1 MCGIA
6 GIFKFNGTNP
16 GDTTI
21 RSMCDAMLHRGPD
34 AGGYFSEPGIALG
47 HRRLSIIDLSDAA
60 NQPFTDASGRYIVVF
75 NGELYNY
82 REVKQLLPEYP
93 FHTGS
98 DTEVLVAAFSVWG
111 PSCINRFKG
120 MFAFAVWDRV
130 DQTLHLCRDRLG
142 VKPLYYTM
150 KDGVLLFAS
159 EVRAILASGLVERK
173 LDRSA
178 IPDYLSFQ
186 SFGYPLSPIA
196 GIRQLEAGS
205 RMRVDASGYMV
216 ERYWSVTDRRPTNID
231 LEDVTAVRSHIRN
244 LLHNAVKQRLVSD
257 VPVGAFLSGGIDSS
271 VVVGLMAEVS
281 ADRPATFNVSFTE
294 KDYDESAFASKVSD
308 RFGTRHTTIRLTPQD
323 YLDQLGPALDAL
335 DIPSGDGTNT
345 YVVSKAIRDAGIRV
359 ALSGIGGDELFAGYP
374 FFKTWLSFQ
383 RYRKAFGSTGMLRR
397 SAAGILD
404 LSGTSRYHRMAAL
417 LRLKELSIAGAYPE
431 FRRVISTRM
440 IERLTNTNPVTHAHF
455 QTLLSERA
463 QALDDLPLLS
473 QVTAA
478 ELMGYTQQTL
488 LKDTD
493 QMSMAH
499 ALEVREPFFDHEL
512 VEFLLQVP
520 DQIKNPVYPKSLL
533 VESVAPLLP
542 DEIVHRKKQ
551 GFLFPFPLW
560 MRGPL
565 RDFCETRIRN
575 LTRRDFIH
583 PKALSDYWNQFLKGD
598 KSISWSELWQF
609 VVLEHWM
616 EKNGVE

>member
-6 GIFKFNGTNP
+6 GILKHDGPTP
-16 GDTTI
+16 DVAII
-21 RSMCDAMLHRGPD
+21 RAMCDAMVHRGPD
-34 AGGYFSEPGIALG
+34 AGGYIAEQGIALG

-60 NQPFTDASGRYIVVF
+60 NQPFTDASGRYTLVF

-82 REVKQLLPEYP
+82 REVRAMLPDYP
-93 FHTGS
+93 FRTGS
-98 DTEVLVAAFSVWG
+98 DTEVLIAAFAAWG
-111 PSCINRFKG
+111 QACIDRFKG

-130 DQTLHLCRDRLG
+130 DRTLHICRDRLG
-142 VKPLYYTM
+142 VKPLYYVHQ
-150 KDGVLLFAS
+150 DGMLLFAS
-159 EVRAILASGLVERK
+159 EIRALLASGLIARR

-178 IPDYLSFQ
+178 LADYLSFQ
-186 SFGYPLSPIA
+186 SFGYPSSPIS

-205 RMRVDASGYMV
+205 WMRISALGT
-216 ERYWSVTDRRPTNID
+216 ETRRYWSVTQPQAAD
-231 LEDVTAVRSHIRN
+231 LDMTDTSAVRKQIRSLLRTAVQ
-244 LLHNAVKQRLVSD
+244 QRLVSD

-281 ADRPATFNVSFTE
+281 HERPSTFNVSFTE
-294 KDYDESAFASKVSD
+294 KDYDESVFAQRVSD
-308 RFGTRHTTIRLTPQD
+308 RFNTRHTTIRLTPED
-323 YLDQLGPALDAL
+323 YLAQLGPALDAM
-335 DIPSGDGTNT
+335 DTPSGDGTNT

-374 FFKTWLSFQ
+374 FFNKHLSLQ
-383 RYRKAFGSTGMLRR
+383 KYRQVFALSGPFRR
-397 SAAGILD
+397 LAATFLD

-417 LRLKELSIAGAYPE
+417 LRAKDVSITSTYPE
-431 FRRVISTRM
+431 FRRI
-440 IERLTNTNPVTHAHF
+440 
-455 QTLLSERA
+455 LSERMIGRLTQRDPLA
-463 QALDDLPLLS
+463 DGHFQQLLKTRGPELSGLPLLS
-473 QVTAA
+473 QVTAS
-478 ELMGYTQQTL
+478 ELLGYTQQTL

-512 VEFLLQVP
+512 VSFLLQVP
-520 DQIKNPVYPKSLL
+520 DAVKQPVYPKSLL

-560 MRGPL
+560 MRGVL
-565 RDFCETRIRN
+565 RDFCETRIRS
-575 LTRRDFIH
+575 LSQRDFIQAS
-583 PKALSDYWNQFLKGD
+583 PLLAYWQRFLDGD
-598 KSISWSELWQF
+598 ASISWSELWQF

>member
-6 GIFKFNGTNP
+6 GIFRFDGASP

-21 RSMCDAMLHRGPD
+21 RSMCDAMVHRGPD
-34 AGGYFSEPGIALG
+34 AGGYLSESGIALG

-60 NQPFTDASGRYIVVF
+60 NQPFTDASGRYTVVF

-82 REVKQLLPEYP
+82 REVRQQLPEYP
-93 FHTGS
+93 FRTGS

-111 PSCINRFKG
+111 PSCIDRFKG

-130 DQTLHLCRDRLG
+130 DRTLQLCRDRLG
-142 VKPLYYTM
+142 VKPLYYILQ
-150 KDGVLLFAS
+150 DGVLLFAS
-159 EVRAILASGLVERK
+159 EVRAILASGLVARK

-186 SFGYPLSPIA
+186 SFGYPLSPVS

-205 RMRVDASGYMV
+205 RMLVHATGHSV
-216 ERYWSVTDRRPTNID
+216 ERYWSVTDRHSTSVD
-231 LEDVTAVRSHIRN
+231 LEDIPAVRAHIRR
-244 LLHNAVKQRLVSD
+244 LLCRAVEQRLVSD

-281 ADRPATFNVSFTE
+281 GDRPSTFNVSFTE
-294 KDYDESAFASKVSD
+294 KDYDESAFAAKVSD

-323 YLDQLGPALDAL
+323 YLNQLGPALDAL

-383 RYRKAFGSTGMLRR
+383 PYRQAFGATGLLRH
-397 SAAGILD
+397 AMAGILD

-417 LRLKELSIAGAYPE
+417 LRLKKLSIAGAYPE
-431 FRRVISTRM
+431 FRRVISIRM
-440 IERLTNTNPVTHAHF
+440 IERLTKTHPLDHAHF
-455 QTLLSERA
+455 QTLLMERS
-463 QALDDLPLLS
+463 QALDGLPLLS

-512 VEFLLQVP
+512 VEFMLQVP
-520 DQIKNPVYPKSLL
+520 DHIKKPVYPKSLL

-565 RDFCETRIRN
+565 REFCEARIRN
-575 LTRRDFIH
+575 LTRRDFIN
-583 PKALSDYWNQFLKGD
+583 PEALTAYWNRFLKGD

>member
-6 GIFKFNGTNP
+6 GIYNQSGMAV
-16 GDTTI
+16 DSSTI

-34 AGGYFSEPGIALG
+34 AGGYLTEDGIALG

-60 NQPFTDASGRYIVVF
+60 NQPFTDVSGRYTLVF

-82 REVKQLLPEYP
+82 REVRNMLPAYP
-93 FHTGS
+93 FRTSS
-98 DTEVLVAAFSVWG
+98 DTEVLVAAFAAWG
-111 PSCINRFKG
+111 ASCIDRFKG
-120 MFAFAVWDRV
+120 MFAFAVWDRE
-130 DQTLHLCRDRLG
+130 DRTLHICRDRLG
-142 VKPLYYTM
+142 VKPLYYRYQ
-150 KDGVLLFAS
+150 DGVLIFAS
-159 EVRAILASGLVERK
+159 EIRAVLASGLVPRK
-173 LDRSA
+173 LDPAA
-178 IPDYLSFQ
+178 ITDYLSFQ
-186 SFGYPLSPIA
+186 SFGFPSSPIS

-205 RMRVDASGYMV
+205 WMKVSAAGMDIR
-216 ERYWSVTDRRPTNID
+216 RYWSVTDKPAID
-231 LEDVTAVRSHIRN
+231 IDFSDINAVRQKIRS
-244 LLHNAVKQRLVSD
+244 LLTNAVEQRLVSD

-281 ADRPATFNVSFTE
+281 ADQPSTFNVSFTE
-294 KDYDESAFASKVSD
+294 KDYDESAFAIKVSG
-308 RFGTRHTTIRLTPQD
+308 RFNTRHTTIRLTPDD
-323 YLDQLGPALDAL
+323 YLDQLAPALDAM

-374 FFKTWLSFQ
+374 FFNTYLSLQKYERIFSQ
-383 RYRKAFGSTGMLRR
+383 TGMLRR
-397 SAAGILD
+397 IGAGLLD
-404 LSGTSRYHRMAAL
+404 LSGTSKYHRMAAL
-417 LRLKELSIAGAYPE
+417 LRSKDLSISSTYPE
-431 FRRVISTRM
+431 FRRI
-440 IERLTNTNPVTHAHF
+440 
-455 QTLLSERA
+455 LSEKMIRNLTRRNPLTDR
-463 QALDDLPLLS
+463 QFQLLLEERKDELNRLPLLS

-512 VEFLLQVP
+512 ISFMLQVP
-520 DQIKNPVYPKSLL
+520 DSVKTPTYPKSLL

-551 GFLFPFPLW
+551 GFLFPFPIW

-565 RDFCETRIRN
+565 QSFCDQRIRR
-575 LTRRDFIH
+575 LSERSFIQAK
-583 PKALSDYWNQFLKGD
+583 PLIAYWQKFLAGD
-598 KSISWSELWQF
+598 KTISWSELWQF

>member
-6 GIFKFNGTNP
+6 GILKLDGGTP
-16 GDTTI
+16 ETSTI
-21 RSMCDAMLHRGPD
+21 RSMCDAMVHRGPD
-34 AGGYFSEPGIALG
+34 AGGYITEQGIALG

-60 NQPFTDASGRYIVVF
+60 NQPFTDASGRYTLVF

-82 REVKQLLPEYP
+82 REVRSMLSEYP
-93 FHTGS
+93 FRTSS
-98 DTEVLVAAFSVWG
+98 DTEVLVAAFARWG
-111 PSCINRFKG
+111 QSCIERFKG

-130 DQTLHLCRDRLG
+130 DRILHICRDRLG
-142 VKPLYYTM
+142 VKPLYYIHQ
-150 KDGVLLFAS
+150 DGQLLFAS
-159 EVRAILASGLVERK
+159 EIRSILASGLIPRR
-173 LDRSA
+173 LDPSA
-178 IPDYLSFQ
+178 IADYLSFQ
-186 SFGYPLSPIA
+186 SFGFPTSPIS
-196 GIRQLEAGS
+196 GIMQLEAGS
-205 RMRVDASGYMV
+205 WMRVSASGI
-216 ERYWSVTDRRPTNID
+216 ETRRYWSVTDQPAFDVDLSDPTVVRQEIRR
-231 LEDVTAVRSHIRN
+231 LLRTAVE
-244 LLHNAVKQRLVSD
+244 QRMVSD

-281 ADRPATFNVSFTE
+281 EDRPSTFNVSFTE
-294 KDYDESAFASKVSD
+294 KDYDESAFAIRVSE
-308 RFGTRHTTIRLTPQD
+308 RFNTRHTTIRLTPED
-323 YLDQLGPALDAL
+323 YLDQLEPALDAM

-345 YVVSKAIRDAGIRV
+345 YVVSRAIRAAGIRV

-374 FFKTWLSFQ
+374 FFHKYLSLQ
-383 RYRKAFGSTGMLRR
+383 KYRQSFARTGLLRR
-397 SAAGILD
+397 FAAGILD
-404 LSGTSRYHRMAAL
+404 LSATSRYHRMAAL
-417 LRLKELSIAGAYPE
+417 LRAGDVSIASTYPE
-431 FRRVISTRM
+431 FRRILSEQM
-440 IERLTNTNPVTHAHF
+440 IGHLTNRDPAADGRF
-455 QTLLSERA
+455 QHLLIDRA
-463 QALDDLPLLS
+463 PEFKRLPLLS

-512 VEFLLQVP
+512 VSFMLQVP
-520 DQIKNPVYPKSLL
+520 DSVKQPIYPKSLL

-560 MRGPL
+560 MRGAL
-565 RDFCETRIRN
+565 REFCDRRIRS
-575 LTRRDFIH
+575 LSERDFIQGK
-583 PKALSDYWNQFLKGD
+583 PLQAYWQRFLKGD
-598 KSISWSELWQF
+598 KNISWSELWQF

>member
-6 GIFKFNGTNP
+6 GILKLDGGTP
-16 GDTTI
+16 ETSTI
-21 RSMCDAMLHRGPD
+21 RAMCDAMVHRGPD
-34 AGGYFSEPGIALG
+34 AGGYCTEQGIALG

-60 NQPFTDASGRYIVVF
+60 NQPFTDASGRYTLVF

-82 REVKQLLPEYP
+82 REVRSMLPDYP
-93 FHTGS
+93 FRTSS
-98 DTEVLVAAFSVWG
+98 DTEVLVAAFARWG
-111 PSCINRFKG
+111 QSCIERFKG
-120 MFAFAVWDRV
+120 MFAFAVWDRMDRV
-130 DQTLHLCRDRLG
+130 LHICRDRLG
-142 VKPLYYTM
+142 VKPLYYVHQ
-150 KDGVLLFAS
+150 GGQLLFAS
-159 EVRAILASGLVERK
+159 EIRSILASGLIPRR
-173 LDRSA
+173 LDPSA
-178 IPDYLSFQ
+178 IADYLSFQ
-186 SFGYPLSPIA
+186 SFGFPTSPIC
-196 GIRQLEAGS
+196 GILQLEAGS
-205 RMRVDASGYMV
+205 WMRVSAHGI
-216 ERYWSVTDRRPTNID
+216 ETRRYWSVTDQPEFDVNMSDPAAVRQEIRR
-231 LEDVTAVRSHIRN
+231 LLRTAVE
-244 LLHNAVKQRLVSD
+244 QRMVSD

-281 ADRPATFNVSFTE
+281 QDRPSTFNVSFTE
-294 KDYDESAFASKVSD
+294 KDYDESAFAIRVSE
-308 RFGTRHTTIRLTPQD
+308 RFNTRHTTIRLTPED
-323 YLDQLGPALDAL
+323 YLDQLEPALDAM

-374 FFKTWLSFQ
+374 FFHKYLSL
-383 RYRKAFGSTGMLRR
+383 RKYQQVFAQTGPLRRFAAGML
-397 SAAGILD
+397 D
-404 LSGTSRYHRMAAL
+404 LTGTSRYHRMAAL
-417 LRLKELSIAGAYPE
+417 LRARDVSIASTYPE
-431 FRRVISTRM
+431 FRRILSEQM
-440 IERLTNTNPVTHAHF
+440 IGRLTHRDPTADGRF
-455 QTLLSERA
+455 QRLLSLLSPE
-463 QALDDLPLLS
+463 LDRLPLLS

-512 VEFLLQVP
+512 VSFMLQVP
-520 DQIKNPVYPKSLL
+520 DSVKQPIYPKSLL

-560 MRGPL
+560 MRGAL
-565 RDFCETRIRN
+565 REFCDRRIRS
-575 LTRRDFIH
+575 LSDRDFIQGK
-583 PKALSDYWNQFLKGD
+583 PLQAYWQRFLRGD
-598 KSISWSELWQF
+598 QNISWSELWQF